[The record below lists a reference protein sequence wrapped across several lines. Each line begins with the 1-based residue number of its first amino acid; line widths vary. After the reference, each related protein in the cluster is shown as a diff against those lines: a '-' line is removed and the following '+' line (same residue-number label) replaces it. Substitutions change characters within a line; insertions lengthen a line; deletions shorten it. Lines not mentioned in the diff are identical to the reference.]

1 MRKNTTPCYYGD
13 YLQLD
18 KILSAQK
25 PVSAEYGAEAH
36 DETLFIITHQAY
48 ELWFKQML
56 HELHSIIAVFN
67 EDTVADQQLT
77 SIVHRLKRIIR
88 IQEVINQQIGIL
100 ETMTPQDFMDFR
112 DYLVPASGFQSIQF
126 KRLEILLGLRSEFRV
141 DFDKESFY
149 SRLEPKDREFLQHLE
164 TLPSLFDL
172 VEHWLERMPFLEFGE
187 FKFWEMY
194 EQGVQTMLNRD
205 REIVQ
210 TLTNISDSDREAQL
224 AEISRID
231 TQFHAI
237 LKEESFEALR
247 KNGEFRL
254 SHRAMMGALFIN
266 LYRDEPAFNLP
277 FQVLN
282 CLMDVEENL
291 TMWRYRHVMMVQR
304 MLGSKIGTGGSSG
317 HDYLRKTTENNKIF
331 TDLFKMSTFMLPHS
345 ELPALPEDVR
355 KALGFFRT
363 S

>member
-18 KILSAQK
+18 KILSAQR
-25 PVSAEYGAEAH
+25 PVSAQYGAEAH
-36 DETLFIITHQAY
+36 DETLFIVTHQAY

-56 HELHSIIAVFN
+56 HELTSIIAVFN
-67 EDTVADQQLT
+67 EETVADQQLT
-77 SIVHRLKRIIR
+77 SIVHRLKRINR

-149 SRLEPKDREFLQHLE
+149 SRLEEKDREFLQNLE

-172 VEHWLERMPFLEFGE
+172 VEQWLERMPFLEFGD
-187 FKFWEMY
+187 FKFWELY
-194 EQGVQTMLNRD
+194 QKGVETMLNRD
-205 REIVQ
+205 RKIVKE
-210 TLTNISDSDREAQL
+210 LEYIAESDRASQL
-224 AEISRID
+224 EEIERID
-231 TQFHAI
+231 QQFHA
-237 LKEESFEALR
+237 LLQEESFESLR

-282 CLMDVEENL
+282 CLMDIEENL

-317 HDYLRKTTENNKIF
+317 HDYLKKTTENNKIF

-345 ELPALPEDVR
+345 ELPKLPDHVR
-355 KALGFFRT
+355 QALGFYT
-363 S
+363 AS

>member
-18 KILSAQK
+18 KILSAQR
-25 PVSAEYGAEAH
+25 PVSADYGAEAH

-56 HELHSIIAVFN
+56 HELHSIIAVFS
-67 EDTVADQQLT
+67 EETVADQQLT

-149 SRLEPKDREFLQHLE
+149 SRLAPKDQEFLQHLE

-172 VEHWLERMPFLEFGE
+172 VEQWLERMPFLEFGD
-187 FKFWEMY
+187 FKFWALY
-194 EQGVQTMLNRD
+194 EQGIKTMLDRD

-210 TLTNISDSDREAQL
+210 TLTHISEKDRQAQL
-224 AEISRID
+224 AEIERIHQ
-231 TQFHAI
+231 QFQA
-237 LKEESFEALR
+237 LLQAESFESLR
-247 KNGEFRL
+247 ENGEFRL

-266 LYRDEPAFNLP
+266 LYREEPAFNLP
-277 FQVLN
+277 FQVLS
-282 CLMDVEENL
+282 CLMDIEENL

-317 HDYLRKTTENNKIF
+317 SDYLRKTTENNKIF

-345 ELPALPEDVR
+345 ELPELPDDVR
-355 KALGFFRT
+355 KALGFYT
-363 S
+363 G

>member
-18 KILSAQK
+18 KILSAQR
-25 PVSAEYGAEAH
+25 PVSAQYGAEAH
-36 DETLFIITHQAY
+36 DETLFIVTHQAY

-56 HELHSIIAVFN
+56 HELTSIIAVFN
-67 EDTVADQQLT
+67 EETVADQQLT
-77 SIVHRLKRIIR
+77 SIVHRLKRINC

-149 SRLEPKDREFLQHLE
+149 SRLEEKDREFLQNLE

-172 VEHWLERMPFLEFGE
+172 VEQWLERMPFLEFGD
-187 FKFWEMY
+187 FKFWELY
-194 EQGVQTMLNRD
+194 QKGVETMLNRD
-205 REIVQ
+205 RKIVKE
-210 TLTNISDSDREAQL
+210 LEYIAESDRTSQL
-224 AEISRID
+224 EEIERID
-231 TQFHAI
+231 QQFHA
-237 LKEESFEALR
+237 LLQEESFESLR

-282 CLMDVEENL
+282 CLMDIEENL

-317 HDYLRKTTENNKIF
+317 HDYLKKTTENNKIF

-345 ELPALPEDVR
+345 ELPKLPDHVR
-355 KALGFFRT
+355 QALGFYT
-363 S
+363 AS

>member
-1 MRKNTTPCYYGD
+1 MRKNTKPCYYGD

-18 KILSAQK
+18 KILSAQH
-25 PVSAEYGAEAH
+25 PVSADYGAEAH

-67 EDTVADQQLT
+67 EETVADQQLT
-77 SIVHRLKRIIR
+77 SIVHRLKRIIK
-88 IQEVINQQIGIL
+88 IQEVINQQISIL

-149 SRLEPKDREFLQHLE
+149 SRLEPKDRDFLQNLE
-164 TLPSLFDL
+164 KLPSLFDL
-172 VEHWLERMPFLEFGE
+172 VEQWLERMPFLEFGE
-187 FKFWEMY
+187 FKFWELY
-194 EQGVQTMLNRD
+194 EQGVKTMLDRD

-210 TLTNISDSDREAQL
+210 NLEHIAENDRESQL

-231 TQFHAI
+231 AQFHA
-237 LKEESFEALR
+237 LLEEDSFESLR

-277 FQVLN
+277 CQVLN
-282 CLMDVEENL
+282 CLMDIEENL
-291 TMWRYRHVMMVQR
+291 TIWRYRHVMMVQR

-317 HDYLRKTTENNKIF
+317 SDYLRKTTENNKIF

-345 ELPALPEDVR
+345 ELPTLPDEVR
-355 KALGFFRT
+355 KALGFYIET
-363 S
+363 